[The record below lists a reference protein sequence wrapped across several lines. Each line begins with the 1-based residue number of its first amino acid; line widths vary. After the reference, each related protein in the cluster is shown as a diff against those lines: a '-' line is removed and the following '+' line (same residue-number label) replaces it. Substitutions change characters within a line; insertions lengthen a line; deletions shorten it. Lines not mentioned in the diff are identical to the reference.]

1 MYTQIWSKYL
11 PIIKILLKRTV
22 NGDQVLDLNR
32 IDFERAGSGRKAG
45 YKFSIEFTKGRVA
58 NIISGSPLA
67 SDLALV
73 MLEDP
78 NIKTLLVPNSYIVSL
93 NTKFQLSLKNV
104 TPKEEGSEVGC
115 RKGESGVAAVVGVIT
130 QGQLH
135 DSCTHRVLLVITPT
149 TATQTIT

>member
-11 PIIKILLKRTV
+11 PIIKILLKRTL

-58 NIISGSPLA
+58 NIISGSALA
-67 SDLALV
+67 SDLAFV
-73 MLEDP
+73 MLDDA
-78 NIKTLLVPNSYIVSL
+78 NIKALLLANHYVVSL

-104 TPKEEGSEVGC
+104 TPKEEVGN
-115 RKGESGVAAVVGVIT
+115 GNEDGGVEAA
-130 QGQLH
+130 
-135 DSCTHRVLLVITPT
+135 D
-149 TATQTIT
+149 

>member
-11 PIIKILLKRTV
+11 PIIKILLKRTL

-58 NIISGSPLA
+58 NIISGSALA
-67 SDLALV
+67 SDLAFV
-73 MLEDP
+73 MLDDA
-78 NIKTLLVPNSYIVSL
+78 NIKALLLANHYVVSL

-104 TPKEEGSEVGC
+104 TPKEEAGAGDDAGSVEVA
-115 RKGESGVAAVVGVIT
+115 E
-130 QGQLH
+130 
-135 DSCTHRVLLVITPT
+135 
-149 TATQTIT
+149 

>member
-11 PIIKILLKRTV
+11 PIIKILLKRSL

-73 MLEDP
+73 MLEDA
-78 NIKTLLVPNSYIVSL
+78 NIKTILIPNHYVVSL

-104 TPKEEGSEVGC
+104 TPKEAVSEEAEG
-115 RKGESGVAAVVGVIT
+115 
-130 QGQLH
+130 
-135 DSCTHRVLLVITPT
+135 
-149 TATQTIT
+149 